1 MYTWTSILTVKGKLL
16 TQNFTE
22 ITTEDVRTQAQVY
35 QDKSSREAQ
44 NSEILIQ
51 CLKASITRSVY
62 NKAYLQREKHII
74 LRKNAFE

>member
-62 NKAYLQREKHII
+62 NKVYLQREKHII